1 MNAGGTGSSETV
13 YFELIDAFTKR
24 SIRQSLL
31 PVWVNFALGRASERF
46 PIYSAGPTLLRCT
59 AYRYV
64 YRGTRRR
71 EATFCPCQHREIV
84 MRFIVLVLVLLLTET
99 SLSFAQGHM
108 GTPQE
113 QQACRRDAQRF
124 CRQQLGNDG
133 AVQQCLQQNR
143 TRLSKSCQKVFAN
156 HGM

>member
-24 SIRQSLL
+24 TIGQSLL
-31 PVWVNFALGRASERF
+31 PVNFALGRASERF
-46 PIYSAGPTLLRCT
+46 PIYSAGSTLLRSQLIGMSIEEP
-59 AYRYV
+59 ADGKQRFV
-64 YRGTRRR
+64 
-71 EATFCPCQHREIV
+71 PVNREIV

-143 TRLSKSCQKVFAN
+143 TRLSKSCQKVFAS